1 MDPRYVREMKL
12 KPVMFGVIVGAVV
25 AASVTAWAT
34 IPDSNTGAVTAC
46 SNKYGYI
53 RLIDGQAGKKCKR
66 TEKKLTL
73 GARGLTGPLG
83 YTGPMGPEGAT
94 GPAGGPAGAT
104 GATGPA
110 GGAPQVLVKDANGVT
125 VGTFIGVT
133 EERYSLIVLGADGHF
148 RQYDISSGAYAY
160 RPFGRQTHTT
170 TDCTGD
176 FYVYPGNEGMNP
188 FGMIS
193 RHLVSDAGGNTTGTV
208 YLIESDTVFVDSSQI
223 RSVGAPGECSP
234 ITNPAGTP
242 HYKFVTPAF
251 SIGADLTGP
260 LKIVPAP

>member
-1 MDPRYVREMKL
+1 MKL
-12 KPVMFGVIVGAVV
+12 KPALFGVIVGAVV

-46 SNKYGYI
+46 SNKYGTI

-73 GARGLTGPLG
+73 GAQGATGPLG

-125 VGTFIGVT
+125 VGTLIQLNSADWCC
-133 EERYSLIVLGADGHF
+133 SLIVLGADGKF
-148 RQYDISSGAYAY
+148 REFNSSSGAYSYFPHGQQA
-160 RPFGRQTHTT
+160 HTT

-176 FYVYPGNEGMNP
+176 FYVYSGNEGKNP

-193 RHLVSDAGGNTTGTV
+193 RLYVKDAGGNTTGTV
-208 YLIESDTVFVDSSQI
+208 DLIESDTVYVDSSQI
-223 RSVGAPGECSP
+223 RSVGEPGGCYP
-234 ITNPAGTP
+234 LTNPAGTRW
-242 HYKFVTPAF
+242 YKFVTPTF
-251 SIGADLTGP
+251 SIGTLPTPP
-260 LKIVPAP
+260 LKIVPVP